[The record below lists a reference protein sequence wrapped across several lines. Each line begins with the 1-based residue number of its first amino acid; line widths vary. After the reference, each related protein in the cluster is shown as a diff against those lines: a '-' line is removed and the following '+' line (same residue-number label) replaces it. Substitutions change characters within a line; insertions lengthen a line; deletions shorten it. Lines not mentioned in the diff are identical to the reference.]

1 MLLKLSVLLFTIG
14 ACCVT
19 MLVARHMRIQAE
31 HELAATHLRIVE
43 MDSRLIQLRAE
54 IAERL
59 IPENVHAMSRA
70 LGSGES
76 ALNPGFAPDSGDRLS
91 SQPRP

>member
-70 LGSGES
+70 LGIGEP
-76 ALNPGFAPDSGDRLS
+76 ALNPGPATGDGH
-91 SQPRP
+91 RPATHSRP